1 MDPPAPDSPTLV
13 PHLYE
18 DWDDEEDKAWKAPLE
33 ALINN
38 TQTPFQA
45 AHTIDTLLRAETS
58 RRLEALLAIPN
69 SHELSAEER
78 QEKELYPPNATAFA
92 EQLLRSYAGVC
103 TAFAPYSA
111 VQNRL
116 IEFLEELRGL
126 PRWMA
131 PESGPDEN
139 GEVFRNEF
147 WKFGFDWVGLEDA
160 FRREC
165 AGKAVSRILLFS
177 TFARLSGSLSVAVAG
192 PFVVL
197 PDRRVSRKT

>member
-1 MDPPAPDSPTLV
+1 MDPPPPESPTLV
-13 PHLYE
+13 PNLYE

-38 TQTPFQA
+38 TQTPLQA
-45 AHTIDTLLRAETS
+45 AQTIDTLLRAETS

-69 SHELSAEER
+69 SHELSPEER
-78 QEKELYPPNATAFA
+78 DEKELYPPNATAFA
-92 EQLLRSYAGVC
+92 EKLLRSYAGVC
-103 TAFAPYSA
+103 TAFAPYSD

-116 IEFLEELRGL
+116 VGFLEELRGL

-131 PESGPDEN
+131 PEAGPDED
-139 GEVFRNEF
+139 GEVARNEF

-165 AGKAVSRILLFS
+165 AGKAISPFLLFP
-177 TFARLSGSLSVAVAG
+177 ALAHLSDSLSASAAG
-192 PFVVL
+192 PFDV
-197 PDRRVSRKT
+197 